1 MSNFSSSN
9 GYSKRRTSQAGGIFY
24 ETMALFMCSRADH
37 GQHGGGSRC
46 DIDTEHCFNTV
57 AAAVA
62 GRYSADYLSADSGQS
77 RIAAYALVP
86 EKNLYKISADSLYGI
101 ADLKTGKMIVPA
113 EYTTIDVLSD
123 GRFLLTR
130 YDNQASSFYYADAS
144 GTVTPIRRRSK
155 APISAGRR

>member
-1 MSNFSSSN
+1 
-9 GYSKRRTSQAGGIFY
+9 
-24 ETMALFMCSRADH
+24 MCSRVDH

-46 DIDTEHCFNTV
+46 GIDTEHCFSTV

-62 GRYSADYLSADSGQS
+62 GRYFRRLSFRRQRPIPHSS
-77 RIAAYALVP
+77 VYARA

-101 ADLKTGKMIVPA
+101 ADLKTEKKIVPA

-130 YDNQASSFYYADAS
+130 YDN
-144 GTVTPIRRRSK
+144 
-155 APISAGRR
+155 